1 MNLIIL
7 KNRAQDYKRLL
18 GTAISS
24 QDFAHQSTLE
34 TQIIEFKNLVDSSM
48 PIRQYL
54 LESKYVQ
61 LVDVTNLKHQ
71 ISNQSIELEVE
82 KRGSE
87 KKEQVLQM
95 TDKNINQKLHTK
107 DMNMKL
113 TNNKKTK
120 AKAITK
126 RKSEVYKLDDKL
138 LQKMGEIKPLNNT
151 TNNEVK
157 VAKLEEKLAE
167 SDSKLAEVQEK
178 LAKNDAKLTELSLIN
193 DELKTANTKL
203 ESKIG
208 DIEAE
213 LGKVNEESKMKDIL
227 IEELKD
233 QHEQE
238 LENLQKSTQE
248 VLRNAIIEDPKFK
261 LDLDLIHTSD
271 NDKMKEMSESIVA
284 DFDRVRIN
292 NLTNNDPILKS
303 FFENSCPTNLSF
315 LSLNLKSVYQIEIS
329 YYMDELK
336 EWLLNSTGK
345 VHLRNFSMSS
355 DEFCTILKSSSQ
367 CNTLIIQ
374 YSTISISGSLDLNI
388 DDNTYKIKNLSFR
401 NCGDDCRSSWYDKR
415 RRLVKILK
423 AIHDSGL
430 RDSLTKINLYHDSG
444 YGYPYSLDGAI
455 KLAQEAGIDTDLIV
469 FEKWHQI
476 EE

>member
-7 KNRAQDYKRLL
+7 RNRVQDYKRLL

-120 AKAITK
+120 AKATTK

-138 LQKMGEIKPLNNT
+138 IQKMGEIKPLNNT
-151 TNNEVK
+151 TNNGEK
-157 VAKLEEKLAE
+157 VAKLEEKLVE

-315 LSLNLKSVYQIEIS
+315 LSLNLSSKYQIKIS

-336 EWLLNSTGK
+336 EWFKAT
-345 VHLRNFSMSS
+345 S
-355 DEFCTILKSSSQ
+355 DEIYLESMHITSNDLTNIIKSSSR
-367 CNTLIIQ
+367 CNRLVIRFSRIDASQ
-374 YSTISISGSLDLNI
+374 DLDFDI
-388 DDNTYKIKNLSFR
+388 DTGYTTKELSFYNCDCDSRSNWDVKR
-401 NCGDDCRSSWYDKR
+401 NEV
-415 RRLVKILK
+415 VKILE
-423 AIHDSGL
+423 AINNCGL
-430 RDSLTKINLYHDSG
+430 KHSLQKISLYNFNGYPDSLDEAQKIAEDAG
-444 YGYPYSLDGAI
+444 
-455 KLAQEAGIDTDLIV
+455 LAKNLIV
-469 FEKWHQI
+469 FEQW
-476 EE
+476 EPTTD